1 MDPHRGFLNTVKF
14 NFYKKIKSFLREVF
28 VEIKK
33 TTWLNRKEI
42 FNYTIIV
49 LVVAFL
55 VAMILGLFDFAFF
68 NILNKIIV
76 R

>member
-1 MDPHRGFLNTVKF
+1 MKF

-49 LVVAFL
+49 LVVALL

-68 NILNKIIV
+68 NILDKIIV

>member
-1 MDPHRGFLNTVKF
+1 MKF
-14 NFYKKIKSFLREVF
+14 NFDKKIKSFLKEVF

-49 LVVAFL
+49 LVVALL
-55 VAMILGLFDFAFF
+55 VAIILGLFDFAFF
-68 NILNKIIV
+68 NILDKIII

>member
-1 MDPHRGFLNTVKF
+1 MKF
-14 NFYKKIKSFLREVF
+14 NFSKKVKSFLREVF
-28 VEIKK
+28 IEIKK

-55 VAMILGLFDFAFF
+55 VAMILGLFDFTFF
-68 NILNKIIV
+68 NILNKIII